1 MNWWGKVVGAG
12 IGMVAGPLGSLVGA
26 SVGHIFDQQKR
37 PPTPAQKAR
46 LYYLGYFFSCAA
58 KIAKANGAISREMI
72 EQIEMEMSQMCED
85 EKTKDFCM
93 SVFRKSK
100 SNQTSITEEFSQL
113 AQLIQYD
120 STVAHSFLGGLYK
133 IARADGKKLS
143 EPQIKILL
151 IGETE
156 LKLPRGTLLSWV
168 KSGFNP
174 KTHPQKQDTIRIEQ
188 AYAVIGAE
196 KGCSMEQLKKCYR
209 QKANEFHP
217 DKITSKGL
225 PKEFSD
231 FANDQLSRI
240 NSAYELIKSSLEQK

>member
-1 MNWWGKVVGAG
+1 MVGAG
-12 IGMVAGPLGSLVGA
+12 IGMVAGPLGSVVGA

-58 KIAKANGAISREMI
+58 KIAKVNGAISREMI
-72 EQIEMEMSQMCED
+72 DQIEIEMNHMCED
-85 EKTKDFCM
+85 DKTKDYCM

-100 SNQTSITEEFSQL
+100 NNQISVTDEFSQL

-133 IARADGKKLS
+133 IARADGKKLL
-143 EPQIKILL
+143 EPQIRILL

-168 KSGFNP
+168 KSGYNP
-174 KTHPQKQDTIRIEQ
+174 KTHPEKEDTIMIEQ

-196 KGCSMEQLKKCYR
+196 KGFSQEQLKKCYR

-217 DKITSKGL
+217 DKISSKGL

-240 NSAYELIKSSLEQK
+240 NSAYEIIKSSLERK

>member
-1 MNWWGKVVGAG
+1 MVGAG
-12 IGMVAGPLGSLVGA
+12 IGMIAGPLGSVVGA

-46 LYYLGYFFSCAA
+46 LYYLAYFFSSAA

-72 EQIEMEMSQMCED
+72 EQIEIEMNRMCEN

-100 SNQTSITEEFSQL
+100 NNQASITDEFSQL

-133 IARADGKKLS
+133 IARAEEKKLS
-143 EPQIKILL
+143 ESKIRILL

-156 LKLPRGTLLSWV
+156 LRLPKGTLLSWV

-174 KTHPQKQDTIRIEQ
+174 RTPPDKQDTIKLEQ
-188 AYAVIGAE
+188 AYALIGA
-196 KGCSMEQLKKCYR
+196 KRGCSMEQLKKCYR

-217 DKITSKGL
+217 DKISSKGL

-240 NSAYELIKSSLEQK
+240 NSAYETIKCSLEKK